1 MENLKNNN
9 EEFFKEIIEI
19 YQRQLFLIAKVRLK
33 DDFLATEVLQE
44 TFVALYL
51 NMHKIKKSE
60 KLKSWMTKTL
70 INKCNDII
78 RKNKI
83 YSFNIEYENY
93 EKYSASDEYENI
105 NKKIDILK
113 FIETLNIQD
122 KTIIVMYYSNN
133 YTSKEISDIL
143 KINENTIKTKISRI
157 KLKLK
162 DFIMEDNNGKI

>member
-33 DDFLATEVLQE
+33 DDFLASDAVQE

-105 NKKIDILK
+105 NKNIDILK

>member
-33 DDFLATEVLQE
+33 DDFLASDAVQE

-83 YSFNIEYENY
+83 YSFNIEYEKFSSCTRCLHFFLHPLTGTGAY
-93 EKYSASDEYENI
+93 FPASSLLE
-105 NKKIDILK
+105 LM
-113 FIETLNIQD
+113 TW
-122 KTIIVMYYSNN
+122 T
-133 YTSKEISDIL
+133 
-143 KINENTIKTKISRI
+143 
-157 KLKLK
+157 
-162 DFIMEDNNGKI
+162 

>member
-33 DDFLATEVLQE
+33 DDFLASDAVQE

-113 FIETLNIQD
+113 FIESLNIQD
-122 KTIIVMYYSNN
+122 KRIIVMYYSNN

>member
-33 DDFLATEVLQE
+33 DDFLASDAVQE

>member
-33 DDFLATEVLQE
+33 DDFLASDAVQE

-133 YTSKEISDIL
+133 YTSKEISDM
-143 KINENTIKTKISRI
+143 K
-157 KLKLK
+157 
-162 DFIMEDNNGKI
+162 

>member
-1 MENLKNNN
+1 
-9 EEFFKEIIEI
+9 
-19 YQRQLFLIAKVRLK
+19 
-33 DDFLATEVLQE
+33 
-44 TFVALYL
+44 
-51 NMHKIKKSE
+51 MHKIKKSE

>member
-19 YQRQLFLIAKVRLK
+19 YQGQLFLIAKVRLK
-33 DDFLATEVLQE
+33 DDFLASDAVQE

>member
-1 MENLKNNN
+1 METLKNNN

-33 DDFLATEVLQE
+33 DDFLASDAVQE

>member
-33 DDFLATEVLQE
+33 DDFLASDAVQE

-122 KTIIVMYYSNN
+122 KTIIVIYYSNN

>member
-33 DDFLATEVLQE
+33 DDFLASDAVQE

-162 DFIMEDNNGKI
+162 DFIMEDNNGKV

>member
-51 NMHKIKKSE
+51 KMHKLKKSE

>member
-33 DDFLATEVLQE
+33 DDFLASDAVQE

-133 YTSKEISDIL
+133 YTSKEYLI
-143 KINENTIKTKISRI
+143 
-157 KLKLK
+157 
-162 DFIMEDNNGKI
+162 F

>member
-33 DDFLATEVLQE
+33 DDFLASDAVQE
-44 TFVALYL
+44 TFVALYF

-78 RKNKI
+78 IKNKI